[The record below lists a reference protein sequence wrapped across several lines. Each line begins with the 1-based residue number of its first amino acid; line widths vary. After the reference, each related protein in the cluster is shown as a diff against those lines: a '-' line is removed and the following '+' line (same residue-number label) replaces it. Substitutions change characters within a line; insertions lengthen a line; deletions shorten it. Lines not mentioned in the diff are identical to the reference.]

1 MKWSNKKGAIQLMM
15 KKHLEGLVNKSI
27 NLNLIDLN
35 ELIEFMLKNIGNTD
49 AYLRDNLIYRGFCE
63 LILNEQFTD
72 KQLIA
77 ILKTCLD
84 DEHLYLN
91 ITHNDPSDDVFTRSF
106 SALVITLILGK
117 DREKRSL
124 PEELIV
130 EAIHRSIQYLF
141 LEKDYRGFNN
151 TKGWAH
157 AVAHGSD
164 LLAEAIRHPLIM
176 DSQLLYSA
184 LQSLKS
190 CLHTEYALID
200 EEEERMLPV
209 IDALLDKGMTD
220 EQLLAWIK
228 ELHYIEVV
236 DWYKKYRYEWNVKKF
251 ETALLRH
258 LLKSTKCT
266 QTAKWIVF
274 ERPIVV

>member
-1 MKWSNKKGAIQLMM
+1 M
-15 KKHLEGLVNKSI
+15 KKEQLEGIVKKSI
-27 NLNLIDLN
+27 NLDLIDFN
-35 ELIEFMLKNIGNTD
+35 ELIQFMLKNIGNPD
-49 AYLRDNLIYRGFCE
+49 GYLRDNLIYRGFCE
-63 LILNEQFTD
+63 LILNGKFTEEQLVT
-72 KQLIA
+72 

-91 ITHNDPSDDVFTRSF
+91 ITHYGPSDDVFTRSF

-124 PEELIV
+124 PEERIV
-130 EAIHRSIQYLF
+130 EAIYRSIHYLF
-141 LEKDYRGFNN
+141 LESDYRGFVN

-164 LLAEAIRHPLIM
+164 LLTEAIRHPLMM
-176 DSQLLYSA
+176 DSQLLCNA

-200 EEEERMLPV
+200 EEEERMLPI
-209 IDALLDKGMTD
+209 IDALLEKGLTD
-220 EQLLAWIK
+220 EQLVTWLK
-228 ELHYIEVV
+228 ELHYIEIE
-236 DWYKKYRYEWNVKKF
+236 DWHKKYRYEWNVKKF
-251 ETALLRH
+251 EAALLRH

-266 QTAKWIVF
+266 QTTNWIVY
-274 ERPIVV
+274 ESPAVV

>member
-1 MKWSNKKGAIQLMM
+1 MKE
-15 KKHLEGLVNKSI
+15 HLEGVVNKSN
-27 NLNLIDLN
+27 NLDLIDLN

-49 AYLRDNLIYRGFCE
+49 GYLRDNLIYQGFCE
-63 LILNEQFTD
+63 LILYEQFTD
-72 KQLIA
+72 EQLVL

-106 SALVITLILGK
+106 SALVITLILEK
-117 DREKRSL
+117 DRENRSL

-141 LEKDYRGFNN
+141 LEKDYRGFDN

-164 LLAEAIRHPLIM
+164 LLAEAIRHPLMM
-176 DSQLLYSA
+176 DSQLVYRA

-200 EEEERMLPV
+200 EEDERMLPV
-209 IDALLDKGMTD
+209 IDALLEKGLTD
-220 EQLLAWIK
+220 EQLLTWLK
-228 ELHYIEVV
+228 ELHYIEVE
-236 DWYKKYRYEWNVKKF
+236 DWHKKYRSEWNVKQF
-251 ETALLRH
+251 EKALLRH
-258 LLKSTKCT
+258 LLRSTKCT

>member
-1 MKWSNKKGAIQLMM
+1 MM
-15 KKHLEGLVNKSI
+15 KEQLEGIVKKSI
-27 NLNLIDLN
+27 NLDLIDFN
-35 ELIEFMLKNIGNTD
+35 ELIQFMLKNIGNPD
-49 AYLRDNLIYRGFCE
+49 GYLRDNLIYRGFCE
-63 LILNEQFTD
+63 LILIGKFTEEQLVT
-72 KQLIA
+72 

-91 ITHNDPSDDVFTRSF
+91 ITHYGLSDDVFTRSF

-124 PEELIV
+124 PEERIV
-130 EAIHRSIQYLF
+130 ETIHRSIHYLF
-141 LEKDYRGFNN
+141 LESDYRGFIN

-164 LLAEAIRHPLIM
+164 LLTEAIRHPLMM
-176 DSQLLYSA
+176 DSQLLCNA
-184 LQSLKS
+184 LQSLKN

-209 IDALLDKGMTD
+209 IDALLEKGLTD
-220 EQLLAWIK
+220 EQLVTWLK
-228 ELHYIEVV
+228 ELHSMQIE
-236 DWYKKYRYEWNVKKF
+236 DWHKKYRYEWNVKKF
-251 ETALLRH
+251 EAALLRH

-266 QTAKWIVF
+266 QTTNWIVY
-274 ERPIVV
+274 ESPAVV